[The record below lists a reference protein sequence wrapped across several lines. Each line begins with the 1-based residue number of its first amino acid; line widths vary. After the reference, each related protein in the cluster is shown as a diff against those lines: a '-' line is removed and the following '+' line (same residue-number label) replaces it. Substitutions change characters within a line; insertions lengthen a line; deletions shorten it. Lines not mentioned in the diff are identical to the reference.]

1 MSTYWTKINKVVW
14 LTYDEAFVP
23 YDSPGVLYDGTYDIW
38 TKVTREIETDA
49 DYLIYEGEV
58 IVYEDESVV
67 YS

>member
-1 MSTYWTKINKVVW
+1 MSTYWTKINKVVR

-23 YDSPGVLYDGTYDIW
+23 YDSAGVLYDGTYDIW